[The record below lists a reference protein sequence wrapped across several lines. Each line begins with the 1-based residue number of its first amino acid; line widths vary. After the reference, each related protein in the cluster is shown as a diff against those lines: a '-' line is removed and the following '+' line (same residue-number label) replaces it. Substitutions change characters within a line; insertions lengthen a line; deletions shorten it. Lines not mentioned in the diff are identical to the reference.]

1 MLTSHRILQQ
11 YWHNDRYDPGQVRV
25 WYTDRGAPEDRS
37 IAEGS
42 DISLEPYYLNIRTP
56 AGEKQIPYH
65 RILIITYHGAVV
77 FENQKIRGLAAIIT
91 GNAEDI
97 CNRCNGEEERNP

>member
-11 YWHNDRYDPGQVRV
+11 YWHDERYDPRKVRV

-37 IAEGS
+37 IAQGS
-42 DISLEPYYLNIRTP
+42 DISLEPYNLNIRTP

-77 FENQKIRGLAAIIT
+77 FENQKVRGLSALIT
-91 GNAEDI
+91 GNVKDM
-97 CNRCNGEEERNP
+97 CNFREYEE

>member
-11 YWHNDRYDPGQVRV
+11 YWHDDRFDYRQVRV

-37 IAEGS
+37 VADGP
-42 DISLEPYYLNIRTP
+42 DIGLEPYYFTIQTP

-65 RILIITYHGAVV
+65 RILIITYHGTVV
-77 FENQKIRGLAAIIT
+77 FENQKIHGLAAIIT
-91 GNAEDI
+91 GNADNI
-97 CNRCNGEEERNP
+97 CTCCNKRVEE